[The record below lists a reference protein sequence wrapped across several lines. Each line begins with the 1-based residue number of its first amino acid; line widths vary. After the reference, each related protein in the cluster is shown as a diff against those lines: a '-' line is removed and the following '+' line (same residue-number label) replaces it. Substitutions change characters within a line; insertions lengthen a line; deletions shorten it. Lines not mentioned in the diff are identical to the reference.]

1 VKFIGPEATVGSGPY
16 KLEKYNAATGEYAFQ
31 ANENYFLGVPY
42 VRRLEFVQAP
52 NQLLALGPGGLDL
65 ASPGTEE
72 GYRISGYNNP
82 AFDDAASRQLLAT
95 TDEQRKAAVADM
107 QPIVAEDVPLISL
120 YIPNRIQLCNTSLF
134 DAWYFT
140 PGGVFG
146 GYPGVLNKH
155 VFVTGKQ
162 AGF

>member
-1 VKFIGPEATVGSGPY
+1 M
-16 KLEKYNAATGEYAFQ
+16 
-31 ANENYFLGVPY
+31 
-42 VRRLEFVQAP
+42 
-52 NQLLALGPGGLDL
+52 
-65 ASPGTEE
+65 
-72 GYRISGYNNP
+72 
-82 AFDDAASRQLLAT
+82 
-95 TDEQRKAAVADM
+95 QR
-107 QPIVAEDVPLISL
+107 IVAEDVPLISL
-120 YIPNRIQLCNTSLF
+120 YVPNRIQLFNKSLF

>member
-1 VKFIGPEATVGSGPY
+1 M
-16 KLEKYNAATGEYAFQ
+16 
-31 ANENYFLGVPY
+31 
-42 VRRLEFVQAP
+42 
-52 NQLLALGPGGLDL
+52 PGGWV
-65 ASPGTEE
+65 
-72 GYRISGYNNP
+72 
-82 AFDDAASRQLLAT
+82 AAGAVPSRGRRRRVLTALVAVV
-95 TDEQRKAAVADM
+95 AVADM
-107 QPIVAEDVPLISL
+107 QRIVAEDVPLISL
-120 YIPNRIQLCNTSLF
+120 YIPNRIQLFNKSLF